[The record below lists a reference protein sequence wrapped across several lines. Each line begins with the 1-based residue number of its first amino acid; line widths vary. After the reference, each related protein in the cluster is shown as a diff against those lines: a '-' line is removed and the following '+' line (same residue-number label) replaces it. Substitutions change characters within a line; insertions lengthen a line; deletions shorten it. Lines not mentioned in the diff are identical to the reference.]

1 MQRAIAADGS
11 PVTRNSKYMNEQDA
25 SPKLQ
30 APVQPIAHGVI
41 QALAGLMT
49 ALALLWNLDVH
60 EWLGFAW
67 LPEQFY
73 AIVLGLGLGVLF
85 LHYRVDR
92 LEGGRVPWFD
102 ALISGIS
109 LVVLFYV
116 GFNFLELKETGYANS
131 TREVIFLGVVIA
143 VLIVE
148 GLRRSAGYVML
159 AVVGAFLIYAPLG
172 HLVPGQFEAPKV
184 EVWKL
189 FVNIGFNPNAVF
201 GIPLQVASG
210 IVIMFIMFGQ
220 VLMRAGGGHFFTDL
234 AMAGMGRRRGGAAK
248 IAVVGSA
255 LMGTISGS
263 AVSNVVTTGIIT
275 IPLMKKAGYS
285 PLHAG
290 AIEAVASTGGQLMPP
305 VMGAAAFL
313 MAEFLEIPYAQI
325 VVAAIL
331 PSLLYYFAVFVQVD
345 LIAGRDRIAN
355 LTEILPSFWK
365 VFWQGAHF
373 VVPFVVLIY
382 DLFELNMPAEKAAVY
397 ASGAMLVLAMFIPY
411 GGQRIRIRDLFP
423 ILAESGMIVVSLLMV
438 VASAGIV
445 IGILNLTG
453 FAFALTNWLGELAS
467 GNVWIV
473 LLIGAAT
480 CIILGMGMPTAAAY
494 ILLAALIAPVIQD
507 HIASR
512 IEDPVI
518 AGICAHMFVL
528 YFGMMSMI
536 TPPIALSA
544 FAAAT
549 LTKADPMM
557 TGFVAMR
564 MGWVA
569 FVIPFLFVLSPTLLF
584 FGAPLA
590 IAINF
595 ATAVIGVYLVS
606 VAMIGYFTR
615 RLGWTVR
622 VLLLI
627 AGVAALLPDP
637 ALGFR
642 GIVDAAGVL
651 LGVVVLGR
659 ELLLVRRIAR

>member
-1 MQRAIAADGS
+1 MD
-11 PVTRNSKYMNEQDA
+11 EQNA
-25 SPKLQ
+25 SPKPTE
-30 APVQPIAHGVI
+30 PVQPLAHGVI
-41 QALAGLMT
+41 QGLAALMT
-49 ALALLWNLDVH
+49 ILSLLWNIDVP

-73 AIVLGLGLGVLF
+73 AVVLGLGLAVLF
-85 LHYRVDR
+85 LYYRLDR

-102 ALISGIS
+102 ALIACTS
-109 LVVLFYV
+109 LVVLLYV
-116 GFNFLELKETGYANS
+116 GLNFHDLQENGFSNS
-131 TREVIFLGVVIA
+131 TAEVIALGAVITI
-143 VLIVE
+143 LIVE
-148 GLRRSAGYVML
+148 GLRRSSGYVML
-159 AVVGAFLIYAPLG
+159 AVVGLFLLYAPLG
-172 HLVPGQFEAPKV
+172 YLVPGQFQSPKV

-189 FVNIGFNPNAVF
+189 FSNLGFNPNAIF
-201 GIPLQVASG
+201 GIPLQVGTS
-210 IVIMFIMFGQ
+210 IVIMFILFGQ

-234 AMAGMGRRRGGAAK
+234 AMASMGRRRGGAAK

-275 IPLMKKAGYS
+275 IPLMRKAGYS
-285 PLHAG
+285 ALHAG

-313 MAEFLEIPYAQI
+313 MAEFLELPYAQI
-325 VVAAIL
+325 VIAAIL

-345 LIAGRDRIAN
+345 LIAGREGIAK
-355 LTEILPSFWK
+355 LTDTLPRFWK
-365 VFWQGAHF
+365 VLRQGAHF
-373 VVPFVVLIY
+373 VIPFVVLVY

-397 ASGAMLVLAMFIPY
+397 ASGSMLVLAMFIPY
-411 GGQRIRIRDLFP
+411 NGQRIRLSDLFP

-473 LLIGAAT
+473 LVIGALT

-507 HIASR
+507 HIGSR
-512 IEDPVI
+512 IDDPVV

-549 LTKADPMM
+549 LTKADPMT
-557 TGFVAMR
+557 TGFVSMR
-564 MGWVA
+564 LGWVA
-569 FVIPFLFVLSPTLLF
+569 FVIPFLFVLSPTLML

-590 IAINF
+590 IAMNF
-595 ATAVIGVYLVS
+595 VTAAVGVYLIS
-606 VAMIGYFTR
+606 VAMEGYFTR
-615 RLGWTVR
+615 RIGW
-622 VLLLI
+622 I
-627 AGVAALLPDP
+627 ARTILMISGLAALLPDP

-642 GIVDAAGVL
+642 GIVDAAGV
-651 LGVVVLGR
+651 VVGLAVLAI
-659 ELLLVRRIAR
+659 EFVRTRAMR